1 MTSSGIAPVE
11 ELLKA
16 YTEFKMKGKADY
28 LVVKIEDEKLKLMSK
43 GNGTIA
49 DVAKLKEIKSQEH
62 AYFVVYRMKPPKS
75 SGNSKLVLIRWVP
88 ESCSTRDKMLIA
100 SSQNKVLTDLE
111 GLQQKTYGATALSE
125 LTEARLV
132 EEFYS

>member
-1 MTSSGIAPVE
+1 
-11 ELLKA
+11 
-16 YTEFKMKGKADY
+16 
-28 LVVKIEDEKLKLMSK
+28 MSK